1 VTALALFTTIYPGVE
16 KYLADWH
23 RSVREQTDQAF
34 DLWIGVDAIEVDA
47 AKEAMGGD
55 PCATWVPG
63 KAGDTPAQV
72 RQRALARIA
81 DAYDGV
87 VLVDSD
93 DVLHASRVATAR
105 EMLERDELVG
115 CALRLVDERG
125 LEVGVEFGLPPRTRP
140 EDIFPRNNVFGL
152 SNTAL
157 RSGLLRRCLPI
168 PAPVVLVDWFL
179 ATRAWLMGARMAFGA
194 EVGMDYRQHGANMAR
209 VVSPF
214 EEDQVA
220 LDTERV
226 RSHFQIVQ
234 SSPPEEAL
242 ADRLAEVA
250 RTAAD
255 VEAFH
260 ARVVVGRSKLRRYV
274 QALNALESAPLW
286 WSCVAN
292 PLLRHMW
299 APEEETA

>member
-1 VTALALFTTIYPGVE
+1 MTTLALFTTIYPGVE
-16 KYLADWH
+16 KYLADWY

-34 DLWIGVDAIEVDA
+34 DLWIGVDAIAIDV
-47 AKEAMGGD
+47 AKEAMGAD
-55 PCATWVPG
+55 PGATWVPG
-63 KAGDTPAQV
+63 AARDTPAQI
-72 RQRALARIA
+72 RQRALTRIA
-81 DAYDGV
+81 QAYEGV

-93 DVLHASRVATAR
+93 DLLHASRVATAR
-105 EMLERDELVG
+105 EMLERDDIVG
-115 CALRLVDERG
+115 CALRLVDEQG
-125 LEVGVEFGLPPRTRP
+125 LETGVRFGLPLRAQP
-140 EDIFPRNNVFGL
+140 EDIFPRNNIFGL
-152 SNTAL
+152 SNTAM
-157 RSGLLRRCLPI
+157 RTGLLRRCLPI
-168 PAPVVLVDWFL
+168 PAPVALVDWFL
-179 ATRAWLMGARMAFGA
+179 ATRAWLMGARMAFGD

-209 VVSPF
+209 VTPPF

-226 RSHFQIVQ
+226 RSHFRIVQ
-234 SSPPEEAL
+234 SSLSEGAL

-260 ARVVVGRSKLRRYV
+260 ARIVVERSMLRRYV
-274 QALNALESAPLW
+274 RALNTLESVPLW

-299 APEEETA
+299 APKKEIA